1 MINESQQKDALLRLK
16 RIQGQI
22 RGLEKM
28 IEEKRYCIDIL
39 DQVASVKSALDGVG
53 LLLMRTHIDSCVTS
67 SIRAGKSGKVID
79 ELMETLDR
87 FVK

>member
-87 FVK
+87 FVR

>member
-1 MINESQQKDALLRLK
+1 MINEQQQKDALLRLK

-67 SIRAGKSGKVID
+67 SIKAGKSGKVID

-87 FVK
+87 FVR